1 MAEIAI
7 SRQLQSY
14 RRRGLAGFTVTQD
27 GEVMKAPSVLG
38 LAVEEA
44 IYNDPRF
51 RRDRESVKYGAF
63 FRTLS
68 GTAFLIERIT
78 INHINLW
85 IPEVEAARVAAERLG
100 LSVSRSVPWHA
111 SSGLAGRTR
120 MPSFPYD
127 TQGPAAP
134 KWRELRAHCIFPGTE
149 AARASFD
156 EDQRRN
162 A

>member
-100 LSVSRSVPWHA
+100 LSVSRSVPWLDP
-111 SSGLAGRTR
+111 SVYGRLWTLRTVPQLAEQPLYKIPVHRPEQALDVLG
-120 MPSFPYD
+120 
-127 TQGPAAP
+127 ALA
-134 KWRELRAHCIFPGTE
+134 
-149 AARASFD
+149 
-156 EDQRRN
+156 
-162 A
+162 